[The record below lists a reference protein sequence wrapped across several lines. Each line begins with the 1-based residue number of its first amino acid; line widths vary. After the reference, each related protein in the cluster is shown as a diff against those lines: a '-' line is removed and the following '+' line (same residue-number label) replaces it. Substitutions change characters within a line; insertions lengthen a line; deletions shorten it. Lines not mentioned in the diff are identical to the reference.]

1 MRKAS
6 VVLIAILAAC
16 GHDGTAANG
25 DGDVPG
31 DGGHGDTDGGSNNQG
46 ATTVKLTM
54 SHRPQDG
61 AQHSFIV
68 AYRDGAGPWTLSDAP
83 QGDDYAF
90 QIYAPVYSIMWSCI
104 GASSQTSTIRQVSI
118 LSFAVADR
126 TSLAVDVPPRCREPQ
141 GLVTLHG
148 QVASGNVLDSYVVRW
163 GDRQAAVTNGQYTM
177 QVPPG
182 THDLVL
188 LEASAIAIG
197 DPQPAAAFVKRAVA
211 VTAATQVDL
220 DAGDVEDLQTF
231 DVSGLDGDSK
241 AVTTLYANGTVAPLA
256 PQAIA
261 SLAADQ
267 MAAGDV
273 YDLQLSVTSG
283 SAVASR
289 TFATDRPDDL
299 AWTDVPALGTVTT
312 AVAAAQPYPQ
322 LASSW
327 AMYPEASGYTWAAT
341 QTATNGQGSAQVV
354 WTAQLSASVLGTM
367 PSFEMPDFSQLGGW
381 NPALQLVAG
390 KAVTGGVEAQVSSV
404 TGDFPPALP
413 PALGTRRTMASTAFA
428 ISP

>member
-25 DGDVPG
+25 DDDVPG
-31 DGGHGDTDGGSNNQG
+31 DGGPGDTDGGSNSQG

-54 SHRPQDG
+54 NHRPQNG

-68 AYRDGAGPWTLSDAP
+68 AYRDGAGPWTLSDPP
-83 QGDDYAF
+83 QGDEYAF

-104 GASSQTSTIRQVSI
+104 GASSQNSTIRQVSI
-118 LSFAVADR
+118 LSFAIGDR
-126 TSLAVDVPPRCREPQ
+126 TSLAVDVPPRCSDPQ

-148 QVASGNVLDSYVVRW
+148 QVANGNLLDSYVVRW
-163 GDRQAAVTNGQYTM
+163 GDRQAAVNNGQYTM

-188 LEASAIAIG
+188 LEASTITIG

-231 DVSGLDGDSK
+231 EVSDSK

-256 PQAIA
+256 AQTIA

-283 SAVASR
+283 SAVATR
-289 TFATDRPDDL
+289 TFATDQPGDL
-299 AWTDVPALGTVTT
+299 AWVDVPALGTVTT
-312 AVAAAQPYPQ
+312 AVAATQPYPQ
-322 LASSW
+322 LASTW
-327 AMYPEASGYTWAAT
+327 AMYPEASGYTWAAA

-354 WTAQLSASVLGTM
+354 WTAQLSASVLGTT
-367 PSFEMPDFSQLGGW
+367 PSFEMPDFSQLAGW

-390 KAVTGGVEAQVSSV
+390 KAVAGGVQAQISSV
-404 TGDFPPALP
+404 MGDFPPALP
-413 PALGTRRTMASTAFA
+413 PALGTRRTMASTTFA